1 MARYF
6 CPQQTGHEKYCNP
19 PLRNVIVAIV
29 LIFLGLF
36 LWFALAFN
44 GSVGVAFVNYTFFA
58 SALFMLIA
66 GGVRM
71 VLGNSKPFRFLSS
84 IALVLYIPMVWQRFN
99 FNSGVDLAGLI
110 FDIFIVVFLI
120 LCLTRKTNP

>member
-1 MARYF
+1 M
-6 CPQQTGHEKYCNP
+6 
-19 PLRNVIVAIV
+19 IVAIV

-99 FNSGVDLAGLI
+99 FNSGVGLAGLI

-120 LCLTRKTNP
+120 LCLTRKINP